1 MATNKVKRSADIVT
15 VACRIPQGLTVKLPS
30 GKEVFLHGAASNYA
44 TAGHGMTQVKRALWD
59 EIVDHYKDHP
69 GAKWLHNESVFVSG
83 DRDSA
88 EDQAE
93 DRKNLDV
100 GYNPIDPNKPG
111 QKARTGVT
119 IQVEGQRDPG
129 EGA

>member
-1 MATNKVKRSADIVT
+1 MATKPKRSADTVT
-15 VACRIPQGLTVKLPS
+15 IACRIPQGLKVVVPS
-30 GKEVFLHGAASNYA
+30 INKEIFLHGSESHYA
-44 TAGHGMTQVKRALWD
+44 IAGHGMTQVKKSDWEAA
-59 EIVDHYKDHP
+59 VDHYKDHP
-69 GAKWLHNESVFVSG
+69 GAKWLHNESVFVST
-83 DRDSA
+83 DRESA
-88 EDQAE
+88 EDEAT
-93 DRKNLDV
+93 DRKDLDV